1 VCTLLEF
8 ATLKM
13 HGMKMMSVKKSSQLV
28 CSALVL
34 STLTACAPA
43 LIGGGAATV
52 TGAASQER
60 GIDGVA
66 SDAAVVSKIMWHY
79 TKENNGL
86 SGMVDVVS
94 RQGKVLLTGTV
105 DEPKKKVDAV
115 RLAWLVKGVKE
126 VVDEIKVAQEESFAT
141 FTQDSWLTTK
151 IKTALLFDKN
161 IHSINYNIQTI
172 EGKVYVMGV
181 APNQAELDRLMNKVR
196 RVGGVK
202 EVINLVQVGK
212 KVSASE
218 DKSDKA
224 DKSGDSDEEGATYTP
239 TTSGGIKESSL

>member
-1 VCTLLEF
+1 
-8 ATLKM
+8 
-13 HGMKMMSVKKSSQLV
+13 MMSVKKSSQLV
-28 CSALVL
+28 CSILAL

-66 SDAAVVSKIMWHY
+66 SDAAVVSKIMWYY

-105 DEPKKKVDAV
+105 DDPKKKVDAV
-115 RLAWLVKGVKE
+115 RLAWQAKGVKE

-141 FTQDSWLTTK
+141 YTQDSWLTTK

-161 IHSINYNIQTI
+161 IHSINYNIQTV

-181 APNQAELDRLMNKVR
+181 APNQAELDRTMNKVR
-196 RVGGVK
+196 RVAGVK

-212 KVSASE
+212 KVTSS
-218 DKSDKA
+218 SDKTDKNETTENNA
-224 DKSGDSDEEGATYTP
+224 DEGATYTP
-239 TTSGGIKESSL
+239 SASGGIKESSL